1 MKKVV
6 KLTESELV
14 RIIENLTLG
23 HELEEKKETS
33 GIRKKDEEI
42 PKNANPVAKDI
53 FKKIEGHLMATEGAF
68 SLKPK
73 NSTENFEDDK
83 LYKKWNWKTNN
94 GKVNVTVTVDVKMN
108 D

>member
-6 KLTESELV
+6 TLTESQLV

-23 HELEEKKETS
+23 HELEEKKEGSSTKTQS
-33 GIRKKDEEI
+33 EPL
-42 PKNANPVAKDI
+42 PKSANPVAKDI
-53 FKKIEGHLMATEGAF
+53 FKKIEGHLNATKGAF
-68 SLKPK
+68 SLKDK
-73 NSTENFEDDK
+73 NVTENFEDDK

>member
-6 KLTESELV
+6 TLTESQLV
-14 RIIENLTLG
+14 KIIENLTLG

-33 GIRKKDEEI
+33 ERSKKEEEI
-42 PKNANPVAKDI
+42 LKSANPVAKDI
-53 FKKIEGHLMATEGAF
+53 FKKIEGHLNATKGAF
-68 SLKPK
+68 SLQDK
-73 NSTENFEDDK
+73 NVTENFEDDK